1 MDNTSTT
8 TTAQGIARMP
18 EVMRMVGLSKP
29 SIYRMIAAG
38 KFPASVPLGDVA
50 VGWLRAE
57 VAQWI
62 AERVSERGARIAEA
76 A

>member
-38 KFPASVPLGDVA
+38 KFPASVRLGDVA

-62 AERVSERGARIAEA
+62 AERVGERGGRIAEA